1 MRKTRKMKRSAK
13 AACGL
18 ILCVTCLFVC
28 ALFNVFASDV
38 GKDSE
43 EPENIYYTSV
53 RIQSGDTL
61 WEIAE
66 ETMPDDCV
74 SVQAYVETL
83 KKMNNLDTDDLQAGQ
98 YLIIAYT
105 AEDSLL

>member
-1 MRKTRKMKRSAK
+1 MRKTRKMKRSLIT
-13 AACGL
+13 ACSL
-18 ILCVTCLFVC
+18 ILCAACLFLC
-28 ALFNVFASDV
+28 AMFTVFASDA
-38 GKDSE
+38 GKASE
-43 EPENIYYTSV
+43 ESENIYYTSV
-53 RIQSGDTL
+53 RIQPGDTL

-83 KKMNNLDTDDLQAGQ
+83 KKMNNLGSDDLQAGQ

-105 AEDSLL
+105 AEDGLL